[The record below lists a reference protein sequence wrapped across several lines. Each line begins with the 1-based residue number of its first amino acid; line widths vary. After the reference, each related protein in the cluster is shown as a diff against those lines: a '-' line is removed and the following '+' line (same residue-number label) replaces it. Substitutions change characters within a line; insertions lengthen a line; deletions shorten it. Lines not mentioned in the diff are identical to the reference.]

1 MKPLCDAE
9 RHRLAL
15 EPLHLPRFAG
25 RDAARPFVVALEG
38 PNGAGKTT
46 LCLLLARRFAAAAC
60 LGTDAAWFS
69 DAFKTR
75 MIRDAEWF
83 ASAMFF
89 LSGCCE
95 QMRVLRG
102 RPDPLVIMD
111 RSLWSTLAVHGAESP
126 KRLEALLA
134 MLQPVAAQ
142 IPVPDLTLVLEADF
156 ETCQSRIAR
165 KSGAARR
172 LDELTATP
180 AFHAREQGF
189 YHWLARQRCEVRL
202 LDANQAGPEIV
213 AEGATALIREHAG
226 GQGIV
231 LPRPPGG
238 NGDARAGAA
247 A

>member
-9 RHRLAL
+9 RYRLAL
-15 EPLHLPRFAG
+15 EPLRLPQFAG
-25 RDAARPFVVALEG
+25 RDAARPVVVALEG

-46 LCLLLARRFAAAAC
+46 LCPLLARRLAAPVC

-75 MIRDAEWF
+75 MIRDADWF

-111 RSLWSTLAVHGAESP
+111 RSLWSTLAVHGAGSP
-126 KRLEALLA
+126 ERLAALLA
-134 MLQPVAAQ
+134 LLQPVAAQ

-156 ETCQSRIAR
+156 ATCQSRIAR
-165 KSGAARR
+165 KSGPSRR

-189 YHWLARQRCEVRL
+189 YHWLARQRGEVRL
-202 LDANQAGPEIV
+202 LDASQAGPETI
-213 AEGATALIREHAG
+213 AERATALIRERAG
-226 GQGIV
+226 GQGLAV
-231 LPRPPGG
+231 PVPPGG
-238 NGDARAGAA
+238 NGDARTGAA

>member
-1 MKPLCDAE
+1 
-9 RHRLAL
+9 
-15 EPLHLPRFAG
+15 
-25 RDAARPFVVALEG
+25 
-38 PNGAGKTT
+38 
-46 LCLLLARRFAAAAC
+46 LLARRLGAPVC
-60 LGTDAAWFS
+60 LGTEAAWFA

-111 RSLWSTLAVHGAESP
+111 RSLWSTLAVHGAASAE
-126 KRLEALLA
+126 RLAALLA

-142 IPVPDLTLVLEADF
+142 IFVPDLTLVLEADF
-156 ETCQSRIAR
+156 ATCQARIAR
-165 KSGAARR
+165 KSGAARL

-202 LDANQAGPEIV
+202 LEANQAGPETI
-213 AEGATALIREHAG
+213 AEAATALIRERAG

-231 LPRPPGG
+231 LPRAPGG
-238 NGDARAGAA
+238 QGDARAGTAA
-247 A
+247 